1 MNILLYMLKRTIY
14 NIPVVLLLTIFVF
27 AMVRFLPGDPADI
40 LLSGKGGRR
49 PDSQGHPDE
58 GIGIG

>member
-1 MNILLYMLKRTIY
+1 MNILIYMLKRILY

-40 LLSGKGGRR
+40 
-49 PDSQGHPDE
+49 
-58 GIGIG
+58 